1 MKINIKKVVLMIL
14 YGVAI
19 ALGAFASSIALLTDY
34 EILKYVLLILTYL
47 TGISFVRIRRKY
59 PLFLHK

>member
-14 YGVAI
+14 YGIAI
-19 ALGAFASSIALLTDY
+19 GLGTFASSIALLTDY
-34 EILKYVLLILTYL
+34 EVLKYFLLILTYL